1 MAVERILGGWSPT
14 HRSTG
19 ATPTAPQVE
28 ALLHTADALEAD
40 YDAHIRSLPLTWK
53 AMTLRYMAASDPTIM
68 RGIAYEGRVDAY
80 VDMFIC
86 YILNWAR
93 AARLY
98 VRYCALRC
106 HAWLLG
112 PERDYRDTVE
122 YARAAELGATLIEDT
137 VASVP
142 YVFGAVRLGQ
152 SSSSFSSSSSPTS
165 QVQMGSQYQPPSLA
179 GVFCM
184 WPVFA
189 ASSSDFATETQRVF
203 LKKTLKFIAEEI
215 GIGQAA
221 ILAGVSWHIYH
232 SPASPL

>member
-1 MAVERILGGWSPT
+1 MRA
-14 HRSTG
+14 
-19 ATPTAPQVE
+19 
-28 ALLHTADALEAD
+28 ADDLEAD
-40 YDAHIRSLPLTWK
+40 YDAHIRSLPLMWK
-53 AMTLRYMAASDPTIM
+53 AMTLRYMSASDPTIM
-68 RGIAYEGRVDAY
+68 HGISYEGRVDAY

-98 VRYCALRC
+98 IRYCSLRC

-112 PERDYRDTVE
+112 PEQDYRESPE
-122 YARAAELGATLIEDT
+122 YARATELGSVLIEDT

-142 YVFGAVRLGQ
+142 YVFGAARPGQ
-152 SSSSFSSSSSPTS
+152 P
-165 QVQMGSQYQPPSLA
+165 QAQLQHGQEYQPPSLA

-189 ASSSDFATETQRVF
+189 AASSDFATETQRVF
-203 LKKTLKFIAEEI
+203 LKKTLKFISEEI

-221 ILAGVSWHIYH
+221 ILAGVSHHCTVFILPRLNPRSILVGFTCYVSSH
-232 SPASPL
+232 HGFGIPLHEYETNHDDLLV

>member
-1 MAVERILGGWSPT
+1 MHA
-14 HRSTG
+14 
-19 ATPTAPQVE
+19 
-28 ALLHTADALEAD
+28 ADELEAD

-53 AMTLRYMAASDPTIM
+53 AMTLRYMDASDPTIM

-98 VRYCALRC
+98 IRYCALRC

-112 PERDYRDTVE
+112 PERDYRDTPE
-122 YARAAELGATLIEDT
+122 YVAAAELGATLIGDT

-152 SSSSFSSSSSPTS
+152 PQAQLQT
-165 QVQMGSQYQPPSLA
+165 GPQYQPPSLA

-189 ASSSDFATETQRVF
+189 ASSSDFATETERVF
-203 LKKTLKFIAEEI
+203 LKKTLKFISEEI

-221 ILAGVSWHIYH
+221 ILAGVSLSIAA
-232 SPASPL
+232 ASSQRLPIFRGRSKYETDPHLLV

>member
-1 MAVERILGGWSPT
+1 MAVERLLGGWSPA
-14 HRSTG
+14 HPSSSE
-19 ATPTAPQVE
+19 APTRGQVE
-28 ALLHTADALEAD
+28 GLARAADELEAD
-40 YDAHIRSLPLTWK
+40 YDAHVRSLPLTWK
-53 AMTLRYMAASDPTIM
+53 AMTLRYMDASGPTIM

-98 VRYCALRC
+98 IRYCALRC

-112 PERDYRDTVE
+112 PERDYRDTPE
-122 YARAAELGATLIEDT
+122 YARAAALGAALIEDT

-142 YVFGAVRLGQ
+142 YVFGAARPGQ
-152 SSSSFSSSSSPTS
+152 G
-165 QVQMGSQYQPPSLA
+165 QVQAGPLYQPPSLA

-203 LKKTLKFIAEEI
+203 LKKTLRFISEEI

-221 ILAGVSWHIYH
+221 ILAGVS
-232 SPASPL
+232 SRRCAFSTKDVRG